1 MPEVRYSVHWKLGK
15 REASPMAA
23 NDNKEEDLNVFGEK
37 LASCSIDPVTG
48 FFRDGCCSTSDEDRG
63 RHVVCAEVTA
73 AFLEFS
79 KRAGNDLSTP
89 HPELGFPGLKP
100 GDRWCLCADRW
111 QQALE
116 AGAAPRVVL
125 GATHRRALEHVDL
138 ADLKRHALDL
148 A

>member
-1 MPEVRYSVHWKLGK
+1 
-15 REASPMAA
+15 MAA
-23 NDNKEEDLNVFGEK
+23 NDNQEDDVNVFGER
-37 LASCSIDPVTG
+37 LAPCSGDPVTG
-48 FFRDGCCSTSDEDRG
+48 FYRNGCCSTGAEDVG
-63 RHVVCAEVTA
+63 RHVVCAEMTA

-89 HPELGFPGLKP
+89 RPELGFPGLKP

-111 QQALE
+111 QQARE

-125 GATHRRALEHVDL
+125 GATHRLALEHVDL
-138 ADLKRHALDL
+138 EDLKRHALDL

>member
-1 MPEVRYSVHWKLGK
+1 
-15 REASPMAA
+15 MAA
-23 NDNKEEDLNVFGEK
+23 NDNQEEDVNVFGER
-37 LASCSIDPVTG
+37 LAPCSVDPMTG
-48 FFRDGCCSTSDEDRG
+48 FYRNGCCSTGAEDRG

-79 KRAGNDLSTP
+79 KRAGNDLSMP
-89 HPELGFPGLKP
+89 RPELGFAGLKP

-125 GATHRRALEHVDL
+125 SATHRLALEHVDL
-138 ADLKRHALDL
+138 ADLKRYALDL

>member
-1 MPEVRYSVHWKLGK
+1 
-15 REASPMAA
+15 MAA
-23 NDNKEEDLNVFGEK
+23 NDNQEDDVNVFGDR
-37 LASCSIDPVTG
+37 LASCSVDPVTG
-48 FFRDGCCSTSDEDRG
+48 FYRNGCCSTGTEDRG
-63 RHVVCAEVTA
+63 RHVVCAEMTA

-79 KRAGNDLSTP
+79 KSAGNDLSTP
-89 HPELGFPGLKP
+89 RPEFGFPGLKP

-125 GATHRRALEHVDL
+125 SATHRQALEHVDL

>member
-1 MPEVRYSVHWKLGK
+1 
-15 REASPMAA
+15 MAA
-23 NDNKEEDLNVFGEK
+23 NDNQEDDVNVFGEE
-37 LASCSIDPVTG
+37 LAACSVDPVTG
-48 FFRDGCCSTSDEDRG
+48 FYRNGCCSTGAEDLG
-63 RHVVCAEVTA
+63 RHVVCAEMTA

-89 HPELGFPGLKP
+89 RPELGFAGLKP

-111 QQALE
+111 RQAME

-125 GATHRRALEHVDL
+125 TATHRLALEHVDL

>member
-1 MPEVRYSVHWKLGK
+1 
-15 REASPMAA
+15 MAA
-23 NDNKEEDLNVFGEK
+23 NDKNEEDLNVFGER
-37 LASCSIDPVTG
+37 LALCSVDPVTG
-48 FFRDGCCSTSDEDRG
+48 FYRDGCCSTGDEDHG

-73 AFLEFS
+73 SFLEFS
-79 KRAGNDLSTP
+79 KRMGNDLSTP
-89 HPELGFPGLKP
+89 RPEFGFPGLKP

-125 GATHRRALEHVDL
+125 SATHRLALEHVDL